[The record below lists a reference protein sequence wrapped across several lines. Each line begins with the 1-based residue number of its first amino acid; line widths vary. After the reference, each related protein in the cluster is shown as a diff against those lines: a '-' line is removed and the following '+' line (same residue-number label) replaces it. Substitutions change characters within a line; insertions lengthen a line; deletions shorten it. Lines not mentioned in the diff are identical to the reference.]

1 MLQPRR
7 SPLVPSTRL
16 PLRRALG
23 LALGLAVLGL
33 AGCSTLESNR
43 WTNMFLPYRIE
54 IVQGNVVTSEQVARV
69 APGMTRLQVRE
80 ALGSPLLADMFHANR
95 WDYLFMLDRGG
106 TPLKRLDV
114 TIYFADEKV
123 ARVEAPALPTDS
135 EFIDSINPY
144 RTQRSVPVL
153 ALTPEQIKALPLPPP
168 PAVAASAPE
177 GPQRSYPPLE
187 PTRG

>member
-7 SPLVPSTRL
+7 SPLVPRPCLAS
-16 PLRRALG
+16 RRARRLAAG
-23 LALGLAVLGL
+23 LAALGL

-69 APGMTRLQVRE
+69 VPGMTRQQVRDT
-80 ALGSPLLADMFHANR
+80 LGSPLLTDLFHADR